1 MAQLP
6 PNSVPLLRICT
17 EKSIL
22 GFGKYA
28 DCTVAN
34 IMALEPQ
41 YIAYIYYSVRR
52 VSFHKS
58 ILETLCI
65 DPIEKPG
72 TDAEALKRWNAA
84 YRNTFTEEQRRNY
97 ALIKGAVRKRKAL
110 KALARAEA
118 REEGYTSKAHLQ
130 AINHG
135 HIK

>member
-6 PNSVPLLRICT
+6 PNSVALLRICT
-17 EKSIL
+17 EKSVL

-28 DCTVAN
+28 DCTVAG
-34 IMALEPQ
+34 IMALEPR
-41 YIAYIYYSVRR
+41 YIAYVYYSVRR
-52 VSFHKS
+52 ISFHAS
-58 ILETLCI
+58 ILEALNI
-65 DPIEKPG
+65 EPIGKPG
-72 TDAEALKRWNAA
+72 TDQEALKRWNAA
-84 YRNTFTEEQRRNY
+84 YRNTFTEEQKKHY
-97 ALIKGAVRKRKAL
+97 ALMKGSIKKRKAL